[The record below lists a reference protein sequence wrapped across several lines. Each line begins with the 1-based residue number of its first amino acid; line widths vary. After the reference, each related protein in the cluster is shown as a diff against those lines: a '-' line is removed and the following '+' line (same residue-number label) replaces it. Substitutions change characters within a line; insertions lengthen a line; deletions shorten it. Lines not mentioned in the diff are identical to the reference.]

1 MALDFF
7 WDTRF
12 ISLLWTGQ
20 KYRDESLSAL
30 LPGWFEGNKYSFYST
45 CFLSPYISLQL
56 TIKEGVKNDHINMS
70 SPNQKS
76 YYQDGYDHLKK
87 GYIGKTSPPNL
98 EIYSVRGDPQINSSQ
113 ERSLG
118 DCLY

>member
-1 MALDFF
+1 MFSISWLWIFLGHKIYFTALD
-7 WDTRF
+7 WAE
-12 ISLLWTGQ
+12 I
-20 KYRDESLSAL
+20 
-30 LPGWFEGNKYSFYST
+30 PGWFEGNKNYSFYST

-56 TIKEGVKNDHINMS
+56 TIKEGVKNDHINIS

-118 DCLY
+118 DCSY